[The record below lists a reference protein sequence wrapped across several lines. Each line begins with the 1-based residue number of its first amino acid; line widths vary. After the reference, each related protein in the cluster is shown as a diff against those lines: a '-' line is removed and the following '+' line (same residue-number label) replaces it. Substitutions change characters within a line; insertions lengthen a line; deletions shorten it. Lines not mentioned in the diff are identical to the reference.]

1 MEEFSANLN
10 YKMQKEIQK
19 LGKLNV
25 SGSVPLNREVIMEEL
40 DKEALVVGMDFATI
54 FQKDL
59 NHAIEK
65 EIRRLTR
72 RMLHDQK

>member
-1 MEEFSANLN
+1 M
-10 YKMQKEIQK
+10 I
-19 LGKLNV
+19 V
-25 SGSVPLNREVIMEEL
+25 SGSVPLSRKVIMEEL
-40 DKEALVVGMDFATI
+40 EKEALVVGMNLATA

-65 EIRRLTR
+65 EARRLTR